1 MKHHKPQKRHIALQ
15 PLSREHHHG
24 LLLCWKIKM
33 GFKKNISSERI
44 WKYANWFYE
53 THLIPHFEI
62 EEKHVFPILDNTN
75 NLVNEAIEQHR
86 ELQML
91 FTEST
96 KVTNTLSAI
105 EVLLEKHIR
114 FEERV
119 LFPEI
124 QNMASETQMLDI
136 EKIHQS
142 ESFQDNLTDAFWK

>member
-1 MKHHKPQKRHIALQ
+1 MTNHKPQKRHIALQ

-44 WKYANWFYE
+44 WKYADWFCK
-53 THLIPHFEI
+53 THLIPHFKL
-62 EEKHVFPILDNTN
+62 EEKHIFPILGKSN

-86 ELQML
+86 ELQIL
-91 FTEST
+91 FTESA
-96 KVTNTLSAI
+96 KDTNSLSAI

-124 QNMASETQMLDI
+124 QNMATEAQLLKV
-136 EKIHQS
+136 EKIHQV
-142 ESFQDNLTDAFWK
+142 EDFIDKLDDEFWR